1 MPSDGPHPRAK
12 GGLSPRL
19 KGDNFE
25 RLVLKDQEARGRYCV
40 RLRQG
45 GGQVVDLLSLEP
57 CGDAF
62 CSLGRG
68 AYHLYFIQVKA
79 RKVGKRAE
87 PLNLMSP
94 AERAALVAEAASWK
108 ALPVLAWSEGGIRYK
123 EVE

>member
-1 MPSDGPHPRAK
+1 MTK
-12 GGLSPRL
+12 GGLSPRR
-19 KGDNFE
+19 KGDAFE
-25 RLVLKDQEARGRYCV
+25 LAVLKDQEARGRYCV

-68 AYHLYFIQVKA
+68 VYHIFLIQVKA
-79 RKVGKRAE
+79 RKVGKRAQ
-87 PLNLMSP
+87 PNNLMSP
-94 AERAALVAEAASWK
+94 AERVALKAEAANWK
-108 ALPVLAWSEGGIRYK
+108 ALPVLAWRGGDGGIQFK